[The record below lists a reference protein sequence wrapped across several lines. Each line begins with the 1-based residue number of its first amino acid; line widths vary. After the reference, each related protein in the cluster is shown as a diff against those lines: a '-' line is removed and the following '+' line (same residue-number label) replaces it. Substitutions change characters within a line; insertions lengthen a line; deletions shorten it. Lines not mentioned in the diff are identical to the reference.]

1 MTEQH
6 RDPDPEEQPSGHR
19 PSNDDAPDGQPS
31 PEAKAKRRVP
41 FRHRIPVRLRHYWK
55 TVAAVAAGFIAVVL
69 VFGGY
74 TVKPYI
80 TSQLVS
86 EDTVTN
92 DIAGQGDLFDGKSH
106 SIEIS
111 YDEAEYEDM
120 MATFQD
126 EGDKDY
132 IKADL
137 TIDGTLI
144 EDVGMRLK
152 GNSTLRSLQDGGD
165 SAGGDGM
172 PGGGGD
178 DAQPGAAEQGAAEP
192 GGGGMVQLSADSPQE
207 LPWLISFDE
216 YVEGRSYQGHTEIA
230 LRPAASGSDTALN
243 EALALSLTA
252 ESGQTTQD
260 YSFTSVSVNGGD
272 SAARLV
278 LDAPDA
284 QWADA
289 YGNGVLYKGRADGSF
304 DYLGEDPTDYED
316 SFKQINAEGSYDLQ
330 PVMNLLDFVNN
341 SDDEEFA
348 AELDDHVDVESF
360 AEYLA
365 TQELLSNADAM
376 DGPGN
381 NYYLWYDTDEEKF
394 TVLSWDLNMAL
405 SGMGGGGAVPGGQA
419 DEASTDRTTG
429 DADTAGTAPDGED
442 ANANMTAGGPAGE
455 EQGGPD
461 GQQGGP
467 DGQDDGPGEPPGGGA
482 SGDEGGGGSR
492 GSGVLKERVLD
503 NDDFHQLY
511 EDAYAELYSELVEDG
526 SANSLIERIAENA
539 AAAGDEDTQAAVA
552 SLEQSLSQIRAEAPE
567 ESTSMSGGA
576 PGR

>member
-6 RDPDPEEQPSGHR
+6 RDPGPEAQPSGYRPSNDDQAPEEQPSE
-19 PSNDDAPDGQPS
+19 
-31 PEAKAKRRVP
+31 EAKAKRRIP

-55 TVAAVAAGFIAVVL
+55 SVAAVAAGFIAVVL

-86 EDTVTN
+86 EDTVTD

-165 SAGGDGM
+165 AAGGEGM
-172 PGGGGD
+172 PG
-178 DAQPGAAEQGAAEP
+178 

-216 YVEGRSYQGHTEIA
+216 YEEGRAYQGHIEIA

-348 AELDDHVDVESF
+348 EELDDHVDVESF

-405 SGMGGGGAVPGGQA
+405 SGMGGGAVPGGQA
-419 DEASTDRTTG
+419 DEESADGAAG
-429 DADTAGTAPDGED
+429 DADSARTAPAGED
-442 ANANMTAGGPAGE
+442 ANANMPAGGPA
-455 EQGGPD
+455 D
-461 GQQGGP
+461 GQQGGLGGQQQGGP
-467 DGQDDGPGEPPGGGA
+467 GGQDDGPGGTPGGGP
-482 SGDEGGGGSR
+482 SGDEGGGGGSR
-492 GSGVLKERVLD
+492 GSGVLKERFLD

-526 SANSLIERIAENA
+526 SANSLIEKIAENA
-539 AAAGDEDTQAAVA
+539 AAAGDEDTQAAVS
-552 SLEQSLSQIRAEAPE
+552 SLEQSLSQISAEAPE
-567 ESTSMSGGA
+567 ESRTMSGGGA
-576 PGR
+576 PGW

>member
-1 MTEQH
+1 
-6 RDPDPEEQPSGHR
+6 
-19 PSNDDAPDGQPS
+19 
-31 PEAKAKRRVP
+31 
-41 FRHRIPVRLRHYWK
+41 
-55 TVAAVAAGFIAVVL
+55 
-69 VFGGY
+69 
-74 TVKPYI
+74 
-80 TSQLVS
+80 
-86 EDTVTN
+86 
-92 DIAGQGDLFDGKSH
+92 
-106 SIEIS
+106 IS

-165 SAGGDGM
+165 AAAGDGM

-178 DAQPGAAEQGAAEP
+178 DAQPDAAEQGAAEQGAAEQGAAEP

-260 YSFTSVSVNGGD
+260 YSFTSVSVNGGV

-316 SFKQINAEGSYDLQ
+316 SFK
-330 PVMNLLDFVNN
+330 
-341 SDDEEFA
+341 
-348 AELDDHVDVESF
+348 
-360 AEYLA
+360 
-365 TQELLSNADAM
+365 
-376 DGPGN
+376 
-381 NYYLWYDTDEEKF
+381 
-394 TVLSWDLNMAL
+394 
-405 SGMGGGGAVPGGQA
+405 
-419 DEASTDRTTG
+419 
-429 DADTAGTAPDGED
+429 
-442 ANANMTAGGPAGE
+442 
-455 EQGGPD
+455 
-461 GQQGGP
+461 
-467 DGQDDGPGEPPGGGA
+467 
-482 SGDEGGGGSR
+482 
-492 GSGVLKERVLD
+492 
-503 NDDFHQLY
+503 
-511 EDAYAELYSELVEDG
+511 
-526 SANSLIERIAENA
+526 
-539 AAAGDEDTQAAVA
+539 
-552 SLEQSLSQIRAEAPE
+552 
-567 ESTSMSGGA
+567 
-576 PGR
+576 

>member
-1 MTEQH
+1 
-6 RDPDPEEQPSGHR
+6 
-19 PSNDDAPDGQPS
+19 
-31 PEAKAKRRVP
+31 
-41 FRHRIPVRLRHYWK
+41 
-55 TVAAVAAGFIAVVL
+55 
-69 VFGGY
+69 
-74 TVKPYI
+74 
-80 TSQLVS
+80 
-86 EDTVTN
+86 
-92 DIAGQGDLFDGKSH
+92 IAGQGDLFDGKSH

-165 SAGGDGM
+165 AAAGDGM
-172 PGGGGD
+172 RGGGRG
-178 DAQPGAAEQGAAEP
+178 DAQPGAAERGAAEQGAAEQGAAEQGAAEQGAAEQGAAEP

-316 SFKQINAEGSYDLQ
+316 SFK
-330 PVMNLLDFVNN
+330 
-341 SDDEEFA
+341 
-348 AELDDHVDVESF
+348 
-360 AEYLA
+360 
-365 TQELLSNADAM
+365 
-376 DGPGN
+376 
-381 NYYLWYDTDEEKF
+381 
-394 TVLSWDLNMAL
+394 
-405 SGMGGGGAVPGGQA
+405 
-419 DEASTDRTTG
+419 
-429 DADTAGTAPDGED
+429 
-442 ANANMTAGGPAGE
+442 
-455 EQGGPD
+455 
-461 GQQGGP
+461 
-467 DGQDDGPGEPPGGGA
+467 
-482 SGDEGGGGSR
+482 
-492 GSGVLKERVLD
+492 
-503 NDDFHQLY
+503 
-511 EDAYAELYSELVEDG
+511 
-526 SANSLIERIAENA
+526 
-539 AAAGDEDTQAAVA
+539 
-552 SLEQSLSQIRAEAPE
+552 
-567 ESTSMSGGA
+567 
-576 PGR
+576 